1 VSVSALPDIEKSSP
15 PSVETSL
22 PETSVS
28 QRHSSDYDIEKYS
41 EPTSPRSRHST
52 VICSGRPDV
61 ASIIMESVEKAD
73 PHDRIVV
80 AACGPESLMETAR
93 RTVARC
99 IKADG
104 PHLDLHCQQ
113 FGF

>member
-1 VSVSALPDIEKSSP
+1 
-15 PSVETSL
+15 
-22 PETSVS
+22 
-28 QRHSSDYDIEKYS
+28 
-41 EPTSPRSRHST
+41 
-52 VICSGRPDV
+52 
-61 ASIIMESVEKAD
+61 MESVEKAD